1 MATVKRINLLLDMK
15 KKILLVILFF
25 SFGICSAQKGI
36 DPKLLQGKWQSLD
49 DKTNFLIF
57 TKNLRKE
64 IASGMDSWDIS
75 NYNLSKGPDNSLYI
89 NEVFDNEKVSVWG
102 IESLDNTKLTL
113 IYLSRGNFL
122 RYRRVK

>member
-1 MATVKRINLLLDMK
+1 MVTVKKINLLFEMK
-15 KKILLVILFF
+15 KRILLVVLFF
-25 SFGICSAQKGI
+25 SFGICSAQKVI
-36 DPKLLQGKWQSLD
+36 DAKLLQGKWQSVE

-75 NYNLSKGPDNSLYI
+75 NYNLSKGPDNSIYI

-113 IYLSRGNFL
+113 IYLARGNFL